1 MVCMLD
7 TNVCI
12 YVIKRKPI
20 QVLDK
25 LRTFE
30 PGDVAVSS
38 ITVAELQYGACKSSR
53 PDRNREALTEFLVPL
68 EVVAFDDSAA
78 VHYGEIRAHL
88 ERRRNVIGAMDMLIA
103 AHARSLSLTM
113 VTNNIQE
120 FERVPGLRVENWV

>member
-38 ITVAELQYGACKSSR
+38 ITVAELQYGACKSRR
-53 PDRNREALTEFLVPL
+53 PDRNRH
-68 EVVAFDDSAA
+68 VVAFDDSAA

-88 ERRRNVIGAMDMLIA
+88 ERRGNVIGAMDMLIA